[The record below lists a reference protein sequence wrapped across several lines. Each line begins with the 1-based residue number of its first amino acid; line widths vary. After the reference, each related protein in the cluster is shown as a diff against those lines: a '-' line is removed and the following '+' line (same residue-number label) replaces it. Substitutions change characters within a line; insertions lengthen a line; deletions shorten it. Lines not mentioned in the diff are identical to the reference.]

1 MTDPTTAALL
11 RLEVG
16 RLRRDERRRR
26 FEVRVH
32 VGSLAGPHQTCSVP
46 IADPV
51 LDAGTRTD
59 VVSRLL
65 EASGDTGGA
74 ASVWLTRPGE
84 PLLQDVDLAWLSAVD
99 RAAGALDRRLGG
111 FWSVTR
117 TGWLDVR
124 GGESRT
130 WKRLRL

>member
-1 MTDPTTAALL
+1 MTDPATASLL

-16 RLRRDERRRR
+16 RLRRDEHGHR
-26 FEVRVH
+26 FGVCVH
-32 VGSLAGPHQTCSVP
+32 VGRLAGPQQTCSVP
-46 IADPV
+46 MDDPV

-65 EASGDTGGA
+65 EAGGDAGEA

-84 PLLQDVDLAWLSAVD
+84 PLLQDVDLAWLSAAA
-99 RAAGALDRRLGG
+99 RAAGALDRRLDG